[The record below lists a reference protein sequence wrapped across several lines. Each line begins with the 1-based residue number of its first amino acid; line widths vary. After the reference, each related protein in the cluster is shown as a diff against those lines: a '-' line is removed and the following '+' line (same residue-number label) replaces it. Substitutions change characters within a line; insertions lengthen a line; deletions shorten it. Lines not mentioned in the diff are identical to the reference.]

1 MSAQALPLGAGARPL
16 PVWDLWLL
24 STATLLLL
32 IGLVMVGSASMAIA
46 DRASGG
52 PLFYLY
58 RQLAYCGVGIG
69 LGVAV
74 LRVPMAL
81 WERLGPYLLV
91 LGVMLIGMV
100 LVPGVGREV
109 NGSVRWLAFGPVNL
123 QPSELM
129 KLFMVIYLAG
139 YLVRREEEV
148 RTRFSGFLKP
158 GLLLG
163 LVGVLLLLEPDFGAV
178 AVLSATVL
186 GMLFLGGVRL
196 WQFALVV
203 LLAMGALAAVAISSP
218 YRLERLTTFL
228 DPWADPFNSGFQL
241 TQALIAFGRG
251 EWLGVGLGAGV
262 QKLFYLPEAHTDFLF
277 AVLAEEL
284 GLLGALAVLG
294 LFTLLVWRAFAIGS
308 RALRAGRR
316 YSAYLALGLGLWIA
330 LQVIISVGVNTG
342 LLPTKGLTLPLMSY
356 GGSSLVTNCI
366 AIALLLRVD
375 YELRTA
381 PPETLPGRRGKTRED
396 EA

>member
-1 MSAQALPLGAGARPL
+1 
-16 PVWDLWLL
+16 
-24 STATLLLL
+24 
-32 IGLVMVGSASMAIA
+32 
-46 DRASGG
+46 
-52 PLFYLY
+52 
-58 RQLAYCGVGIG
+58 
-69 LGVAV
+69 
-74 LRVPMAL
+74 
-81 WERLGPYLLV
+81 
-91 LGVMLIGMV
+91 
-100 LVPGVGREV
+100 
-109 NGSVRWLAFGPVNL
+109 
-123 QPSELM
+123 
-129 KLFMVIYLAG
+129 MVIYLAG

-203 LLAMGALAAVAISSP
+203 LLAVGALAAVAVSSP

-284 GLLGALAVLG
+284 GLVGALGVLG
-294 LFTLLVWRAFAIGS
+294 LFTLLVGRAFAIGS
-308 RALRAGRR
+308 RALQAGRR
-316 YSAYLALGLGLWIA
+316 YPAYLALGLGLWIA

-356 GGSSLVTNCI
+356 GGSSLVTNCL

-375 YELRTA
+375 HELRTA
-381 PPETLPGRRGKTRED
+381 PPETLPARRGKARE
-396 EA
+396 EKA